1 MRRAIEVSEA
11 LEVGRTTMARCG
23 WFAQRRFAILVASM
37 GSVALASCGSSPGGI
52 VVPSDGSGGADGSTD
67 AREAGGGPTG
77 GAGGAPDGSMDILAD
92 APEDRSADSGQPP
105 MCVYHTPP
113 PPPMLASFQEAGPD
127 GTEPDGALDSGPGE
141 GGGPEAGADASD
153 ATTADAGGQDVT
165 TVDAT
170 PDATADASVAD
181 ATTGDAGSDAS
192 GDRSGGRDGAAG
204 DGAPAPSITIRMS
217 PYLGPY
223 LADSEGR
230 TLYTFGNDKP
240 GDCTYP
246 PIPDCEADCAI
257 AWPPFDAAK
266 RTLAMGLDP
275 GVFGSVA
282 RADGVSQVT
291 TYYGWP
297 LYYYRPDT
305 GAGVINGQGKSKTWH
320 VATTIPH
327 NIMIMRDK
335 TNPRYIA
342 DGDGRTL
349 YVSDKDTPGTAI
361 GDPVS
366 ACVGT
371 CLTQYPPLLKNR
383 INAVSS
389 LPPNDLSLF
398 VRPDLGRQQVAY
410 KGAPLYLSAADMRS
424 GDQKGVDMAMGWTV
438 VAAP

>member
-1 MRRAIEVSEA
+1 MKRAIEVSAA
-11 LEVGRTTMARCG
+11 LEMGRSTMARSD
-23 WFAQRRFAILVASM
+23 WFARRRFAILVASM
-37 GSVALASCGSSPGGI
+37 GSVALASCSSSPGGI
-52 VVPSDGSGGADGSTD
+52 VVASDGAGGADGSSD

-77 GAGGAPDGSMDILAD
+77 GAGGATDGALDALAD
-92 APEDRSADSGQPP
+92 AADDRSADSGQPP
-105 MCVYHTPP
+105 MCVFHTP
-113 PPPMLASFQEAGPD
+113 PPPMLASFQEGGSD
-127 GTEPDGALDSGPGE
+127 GNDSDGAADAAPDE
-141 GGGPEAGADASD
+141 GGGPEAS
-153 ATTADAGGQDVT
+153 V
-165 TVDAT
+165 
-170 PDATADASVAD
+170 DATADAVAQDVTAVDARSEPPNDPVDAPIAD
-181 ATTGDAGSDAS
+181 ATTADAGSDAS

-223 LADSEGR
+223 LADSDGR

-240 GDCTYP
+240 GDCNYP

-257 AWPPFDAAK
+257 AWPPFDAGI

-275 GVFGSVA
+275 AVFGSVA
-282 RADGVSQVT
+282 RTDGISQIT

-305 GAGVINGQGKSKTWH
+305 AGGVINGQGKSKTWH

-349 YVSDKDTPGTAI
+349 YVSDKDTLGTASS
-361 GDPVS
+361 DPVS
-366 ACVGT
+366 ACVGS

-389 LPPNDLSLF
+389 IPPNDLSLF
-398 VRPDLGRQQVAY
+398 VRPDMGRQQVAY
-410 KGAPLYLSAADMRS
+410 KGAPLYLSATDMRS
-424 GDQKGVDMAMGWTV
+424 GDQKGVDMAMGWTA

>member
-1 MRRAIEVSEA
+1 
-11 LEVGRTTMARCG
+11 MARCD
-23 WFAQRRFAILVASM
+23 WFARRRFAILVAWM
-37 GSVALASCGSSPGGI
+37 GPVALASCSSSPGGI
-52 VVPSDGSGGADGSTD
+52 VVPSDGAGGADGSND
-67 AREAGGGPTG
+67 AREAGGSPTG
-77 GAGGAPDGSMDILAD
+77 GAGGAADGSLDTLAD
-92 APEDRSADSGQPP
+92 APDERSADSAPP
-105 MCVYHTPP
+105 PICVYYTP
-113 PPPMLASFQEAGPD
+113 PPPMLASFQEGGAD
-127 GTEPDGALDSGPGE
+127 GIDSDGAADAAPDE
-141 GGGPEAGADASD
+141 GGGPEASVDASD
-153 ATTADAGGQDVT
+153 ATAADATGQDVT
-165 TVDAT
+165 VDAT
-170 PDATADASVAD
+170 SDATADASVAD

-204 DGAPAPSITIRMS
+204 DGAPAPSITVRMS

-240 GDCTYP
+240 GDCNYP
-246 PIPDCEADCAI
+246 PMPDCEADCAI
-257 AWPPFDAAK
+257 AWPPFDAGK

-275 GVFGSVA
+275 AVFGSAA
-282 RADGVSQVT
+282 RADGVSQIT

-305 GAGVINGQGKSKTWH
+305 ASGVINGQGKSKTWH

-349 YVSDKDTPGTAI
+349 YVSDMDTPGTTSS
-361 GDPVS
+361 DPVS
-366 ACVGT
+366 ACVGA

-383 INAVSS
+383 LNAVSS
-389 LPPNDLSLF
+389 IPPNDLTLF
-398 VRPDLGRQQVAY
+398 VRPDMGRQQVAY

-424 GDQKGVDMAMGWTV
+424 GDQKGVAMGWIV

>member
-1 MRRAIEVSEA
+1 
-11 LEVGRTTMARCG
+11 MARCG
-23 WFAQRRFAILVASM
+23 WFVRRRFAILVASM

-52 VVPSDGSGGADGSTD
+52 VVQTDGAGGADGSSD
-67 AREAGGGPTG
+67 ARETGGSPTG
-77 GAGGAPDGSMDILAD
+77 GAGGAPDGSSDTLAD
-92 APEDRSADSGQPP
+92 APDDRSADGGLPP
-105 MCVYHTPP
+105 MCVYYTPPP
-113 PPPMLASFQEAGPD
+113 PPPMLASFEFQEGGQDSSDIEAAADSGAGEAGP
-127 GTEPDGALDSGPGE
+127 
-141 GGGPEAGADASD
+141 PEAGSDGSSADA
-153 ATTADAGGQDVT
+153 TGQDVT
-165 TVDAT
+165 TVDAGFDAA
-170 PDATADASVAD
+170 PDAAADASVAD
-181 ATTGDAGSDAS
+181 ATTTVDASGDAS
-192 GDRSGGRDGAAG
+192 GDRSGGRDGDGG
-204 DGAPAPSITIRMS
+204 DGASGDSIRILMS
-217 PYLGPY
+217 GFLGPY
-223 LADSEGR
+223 LADSAGR

-240 GDCTYP
+240 GDCNYP

-257 AWPPFDAAK
+257 AWPPFDAGK

-275 GVFGSVA
+275 AVFGSVT
-282 RADGVSQVT
+282 RPDGVTQIT

-305 GAGVINGQGKSKTWH
+305 ASGVINGQGKSKTWH

-349 YVSDKDTPGTAI
+349 YVFAQDTVGTA
-361 GDPVS
+361 GSDPVS

-371 CLTQYPPLLKNR
+371 CAAQYPPLLKNR

-398 VRPDLGRQQVAY
+398 VRPDMGRQQVAY

-424 GDQKGVDMAMGWTV
+424 GDQKGVAMGWTV
-438 VAAP
+438 AAAP

>member
-1 MRRAIEVSEA
+1 MKRAIEVSAA
-11 LEVGRTTMARCG
+11 LEVGRSTMARCD
-23 WFAQRRFAILVASM
+23 WFARRRFAILLASM
-37 GSVALASCGSSPGGI
+37 GSIALASCGTSPGGI
-52 VVPSDGSGGADGSTD
+52 VVPSDGSGGADGASD

-77 GAGGAPDGSMDILAD
+77 GAGGAGDGSPDTLAD
-92 APEDRSADSGQPP
+92 ALDDRSADSGPPP

-113 PPPMLASFQEAGPD
+113 PQPPLASFQEGGSDSTDPD
-127 GTEPDGALDSGPGE
+127 GTADSGPGE
-141 GGGPEAGADASD
+141 GGVPEASVDASD
-153 ATTADAGGQDVT
+153 ATATDATGQDVT

-204 DGAPAPSITIRMS
+204 DGAPAPSITVLTS

-223 LADSEGR
+223 LADSTGR

-240 GDCTYP
+240 GDCNYP

-257 AWPPFDAAK
+257 AWPPFDAGK
-266 RTLAMGLDP
+266 RTLATSLDP
-275 GVFGSVA
+275 AVFGSVA
-282 RADGVSQVT
+282 RADGISQIT
-291 TYYGWP
+291 TYHGWP

-305 GAGVINGQGKSKTWH
+305 ASGVINGQGKSKTWH

-327 NIMIMRDK
+327 NMMIMRDK
-335 TNPRYIA
+335 TNPRYVA

-349 YVSDKDTPGTAI
+349 YVSDKDTPGTA
-361 GDPVS
+361 GSDPVS
-366 ACVGT
+366 ACVDT

-424 GDQKGVDMAMGWTV
+424 GDQKGVAMGWTV